1 MRFGTLLAAP
11 EGIRTF
17 ARNMHNHL
25 MKQFLTI
32 CLTLVAF
39 TALGQKEVVSA
50 YNANK
55 SGNYAE
61 AVTYIEQALLNEK
74 AAVKE
79 KTWRYRGDIYVNVAK
94 DPELFASYPNALQL
108 AYESYAKARELD
120 TKGSYEREITSG
132 FGQAQAVALD
142 NAIENYNNGSYMP
155 AGGFF
160 DMSTMISES
169 FSIVDT
175 MAIFNAALCYEKA
188 GAVDLAIER
197 YQQSAA
203 IGYQVPN
210 VYLFMATILRGADR
224 KEEALQVLQD
234 ARVNFPREQSI
245 IIEELNI
252 YLEDKEYDRALDNLT
267 LAADLDPTNE
277 VLWFSLGSV
286 HDNLGNVEE
295 AQAAYLRAIELK
307 PDYFDANYNVGAMYF
322 NQAVQ
327 EINIAND
334 MWEPRMSKAKADEQ
348 ASHEVRAKE
357 LFETAKPFLEAAR
370 AANPEDVDT
379 LRSLRDI
386 YTRTGDDD
394 KMLEVSKIL
403 NGE

>member
-1 MRFGTLLAAP
+1 
-11 EGIRTF
+11 
-17 ARNMHNHL
+17 MHNHL

-32 CLTLVAF
+32 CMTLVAF
-39 TALGQKEVVSA
+39 TAFGQKEVVSA

-74 AAVKE
+74 AVAKE

-94 DPELFASYPNALQL
+94 DPELFATYPSAIQL
-108 AYESYAKARELD
+108 AYESYMKARELD

-142 NAIENYNNGSYMP
+142 NAIENYNNGVYMI

-160 DMSTMISES
+160 DMSTVISES

-197 YQQSAA
+197 YQQSAE

-210 VYLFMATILRGADR
+210 VYLFMATILRNADR
-224 KEEALQVLQD
+224 KEEALQVLQN
-234 ARVNFPREQSI
+234 ARVNYPREQSI

-252 YLEDKEYDRALDNLT
+252 YLENKEYDRALENLT
-267 LAADLDPTNE
+267 VAAELDPTNE

-295 AQAAYLRAIELK
+295 AQTAYLEAIALK
-307 PDYFDANYNVGAMYF
+307 PDYFDANYNVGAMFF

-327 EINIAND
+327 ETNVAND
-334 MWEPRMSKAKADEQ
+334 MWKPRMSKEEEAEQ
-348 ASHEVRAKE
+348 LSHETRAKE
-357 LFETAKPFLEAAR
+357 LFGQAKPYLEAAR
-370 AANPEDVDT
+370 ASNPEDMDT

-386 YTRTGDDD
+386 YTRTGEDD

-403 NGE
+403 NGQ

>member
-1 MRFGTLLAAP
+1 
-11 EGIRTF
+11 
-17 ARNMHNHL
+17 MHNHL

-32 CLTLVAF
+32 CMTLVAF
-39 TALGQKEVVSA
+39 TAFGQKEVVSA

-55 SGNYAE
+55 SGNYPE

-74 AAVKE
+74 AVAKE

-94 DPELFASYPNALQL
+94 DPELFATYPSAIQL
-108 AYESYAKARELD
+108 AYESYMKARELD

-142 NAIENYNNGSYMP
+142 NAIENYNNGVYMI

-160 DMSTMISES
+160 DMSTVISES

-197 YQQSAA
+197 YQQSAE

-210 VYLFMATILRGADR
+210 VYLFMATILRNADR
-224 KEEALQVLQD
+224 KEEALQVLQN
-234 ARVNFPREQSI
+234 ARVNYPREQSI

-252 YLEDKEYDRALDNLT
+252 YLENKEYDRALENLT
-267 LAADLDPTNE
+267 VAAELDPTNE

-295 AQAAYLRAIELK
+295 AQTAYLEAIALK
-307 PDYFDANYNVGAMYF
+307 PDYFDANYNVGAMFF

-327 EINIAND
+327 ETNVAND
-334 MWEPRMSKAKADEQ
+334 MWKPRMSKEEEAEQ
-348 ASHEVRAKE
+348 LSHETRAKE
-357 LFETAKPFLEAAR
+357 LFGQAKPYLEAAR
-370 AANPEDVDT
+370 ASNPEDMDT

-386 YTRTGDDD
+386 YTRTGEDD

-403 NGE
+403 NGQ

>member
-1 MRFGTLLAAP
+1 MTNF
-11 EGIRTF
+11 E
-17 ARNMHNHL
+17 RNYHNQL
-25 MKQFLTI
+25 MKQVLTI
-32 CLTLVAF
+32 CLTLVAATVF
-39 TALGQKEVVSA
+39 GQKEVVSA

-74 AAVKE
+74 AVIKE

-94 DPELFASYPNALQL
+94 DVELLAAYPNALQL
-108 AYESYAKARELD
+108 AYESYLKAQELD
-120 TKGSYEREITSG
+120 TKGAYEREITSG

-142 NAIENYNNGSYMP
+142 RAIENYNNGNYLP

-160 DMSTMISES
+160 DMSTTISS
-169 FSIVDT
+169 AFAIVDT

-188 GAVDLAIER
+188 GDVDAAVAR
-197 YQQSAA
+197 YQQSAE

-210 VYLFMATILRGADR
+210 VYLFMATILRNADR
-224 KEEALQVLQD
+224 KEEALTVLQN
-234 ARVNFPREQSI
+234 ARANFPKEQSI

-252 YLEDKEYDRALDNLT
+252 YLEAKEYDRALENLT
-267 LAADLDPTNE
+267 LAAELDPNNE

-295 AQAAYLRAIELK
+295 AQGAYLQAIALK
-307 PDYFDANYNVGAMYF
+307 PDYFDANYNVGAMFF

-327 EINIAND
+327 EINTAND
-334 MWEPRMSKAKADEQ
+334 MWKPRMTKAESAEQKAHEEDAKALFEKAK
-348 ASHEVRAKE
+348 
-357 LFETAKPFLEAAR
+357 PYLEAAR
-370 AANPEDVDT
+370 AANPEDIDT

-386 YTRTGDDD
+386 YARTGDDD

-403 NGE
+403 SGE